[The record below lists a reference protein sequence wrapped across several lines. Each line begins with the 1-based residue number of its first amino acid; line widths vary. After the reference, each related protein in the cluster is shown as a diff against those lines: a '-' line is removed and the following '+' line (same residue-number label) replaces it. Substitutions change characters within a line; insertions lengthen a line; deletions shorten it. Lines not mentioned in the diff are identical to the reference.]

1 VKARIRRLLPRL
13 GLGVVGLLIGGVLV
27 SLLREATLSTHDEHI
42 PRDSQIEIV
51 VRAHARNA
59 ETGQTLLEMVEA
71 QLLACRL
78 EVASDVEGDVEPIGL
93 GSGSRFRAVLTP
105 SMDQTNRRQFRG
117 CVEDWVLDGV
127 QLDIERLRPLS

>member
-13 GLGVVGLLIGGVLV
+13 GLGVVGLLIGGLLV
-27 SLLREATLSTHDEHI
+27 SLLREATLSTHDEFI

-51 VRAHARNA
+51 VHAHTRNA
-59 ETGQTLLEMVEA
+59 ETGQTLAEMVEA

-78 EVASDVEGDVEPIGL
+78 EVASDLEGEVRPIGA
-93 GSGSRFRAVLTP
+93 GSGARFRAVLTP
-105 SMDQTNRRQFRG
+105 SMDETNRRQFRG
-117 CVEDWVLDGV
+117 CIEDWVLDGV